1 MTITDR
7 GRDELTKRLRHR
19 RCYAKEYGA
28 HAQWMEWQVVQGR
41 KIVSR
46 FDLETQ
52 ADEYIAEHSEPRT

>member
-1 MTITDR
+1 
-7 GRDELTKRLRHR
+7 
-19 RCYAKEYGA
+19 
-28 HAQWMEWQVVQGR
+28 MEWQVVQGR